1 MDTLGC
7 LEPRAIVPNLLSARD
22 QFHGRQ
28 FLHGW
33 GRGWCWD
40 DSSTSRL
47 LCVLFL
53 FILYFYVFF
62 IHPLHLRPSGIRS
75 QMLETPALAS
85 PGSPRSRKPKV
96 EGISAWDWVRRFL
109 GAQPPTQ
116 RCWLQH
122 PSSSS
127 PTWEESADSSTSLP
141 KPVSCFSACIL
152 EWMSPKSTHTSP
164 SHPPGRGDVPTVP
177 PRQASVNTLHPVPS
191 VT

>member
-1 MDTLGC
+1 MEDSFSTDGG
-7 LEPRAIVPNLLSARD
+7 RSGVGMIQAH
-22 QFHGRQ
+22 HGYCALY
-28 FLHGW
+28 FFFFFF
-33 GRGWCWD
+33 C
-40 DSSTSRL
+40 T
-47 LCVLFL
+47 LFL

-62 IHPLHLRPSGIRS
+62 IHPLHLGPSGIRS

-127 PTWEESADSSTSLP
+127 PTWEESADSSASLP

-152 EWMSPKSTHTSP
+152 GKADIHSRMSPKSTHTS
-164 SHPPGRGDVPTVP
+164 TVP
-177 PRQASVNTLHPVPS
+177 PSRQR
-191 VT
+191 